1 MALLSPLL
9 APFFQIL
16 AYYFEA
22 PATQPTYN
30 GDRNL
35 KPKWTAPLLSLLIF
49 LSIKRAL
56 SDFHASL
63 RDFVR
68 CTIPENEENDVFVIY
83 EWNKRVCFVGS
94 RFLSSRGPDYLTAWN
109 RLRRLKT
116 HFRYR

>member
-35 KPKWTAPLLSLLIF
+35 KPKWTAPWLSLLIF

-56 SDFHASL
+56 SDFHARL

-94 RFLSSRGPDYLTAWN
+94 RFLSSCGPDYLTAWN
-109 RLRRLKT
+109 RLKT